1 LKAGTA
7 DIGIIPVAAYT
18 TIPDLV
24 VIPDV
29 AIGAK
34 DAVRSILLISK
45 VPLDKIRSVATDN
58 SSRTSAALTEV
69 FLRKFVGVEPGFTP
83 QQPDVQQMLRWHDA
97 CLLIG
102 DPALQAATVGLYVYD
117 LAEQWHRWTGYPFVF
132 AFWTVRQAALQE
144 YSGKAGLA
152 EIFQQSRDHGLLH
165 VDEIAADWA
174 PRLGLEKSL
183 VNEYLSHNIDYFL
196 DSESLQGLR
205 LFFRYQWHQTAP
217 MSRRMGLSSD
227 LARGKGRVA
236 PFVPVDGLVCGGTQV
251 GAGGVFQA
259 IFGMVGQS
267 RSQFEPAKNGQL
279 RSFASLRMTPERKHR
294 SSRQGRDA
302 KNAEDRP
309 RHKNY

>member
-1 LKAGTA
+1 MRRLKISAISFLNTAPLMWDFENGASAAQLKESFDVSYTIPSRCAEELKAGTA

-24 VIPDV
+24 VIPNV
-29 AIGAK
+29 AIAAK

-69 FLRKFVGVEPGFTP
+69 FLRKFVGVESGFTP
-83 QQPDVQQMLRWHDA
+83 QQPDVQEMLRWHDA

-102 DPALQAATVGLYVYD
+102 DPALQAATVGRYVYD

-144 YSGKAGLA
+144 YSGKLGLA
-152 EIFQQSRDHGLLH
+152 EIFQQSRDHGLQH

-183 VNEYLSHNIDYFL
+183 VHEYLSHNIDYFL
-196 DSESLQGLR
+196 DGESLQGLR
-205 LFFRYQWHQTAP
+205 LFFRYAAELNVLPTAP
-217 MSRRMGLSSD
+217 EIR
-227 LARGKGRVA
+227 
-236 PFVPVDGLVCGGTQV
+236 FVQQPSLVQQPSAAT
-251 GAGGVFQA
+251 
-259 IFGMVGQS
+259 
-267 RSQFEPAKNGQL
+267 RL
-279 RSFASLRMTPERKHR
+279 
-294 SSRQGRDA
+294 
-302 KNAEDRP
+302 
-309 RHKNY
+309 